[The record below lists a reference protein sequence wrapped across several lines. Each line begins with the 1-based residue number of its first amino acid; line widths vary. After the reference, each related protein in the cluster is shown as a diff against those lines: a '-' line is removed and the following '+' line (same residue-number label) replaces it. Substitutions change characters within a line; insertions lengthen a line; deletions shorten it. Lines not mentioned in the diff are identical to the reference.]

1 MSKLAQDA
9 ADFKATMHRQNYTSW
24 HSNPAPALDTHSPGD
39 APTSLQKKKRPKSNI
54 VYSQPADT
62 GTGTNVNTQLLYAV
76 NHLKSTHNP
85 MRLQDIALLTNTP
98 LDTDPLL
105 LEKFKSHS
113 KIHFDSKTQLYSYKH
128 DFSFRSKPALLT
140 EIQRQTRKGSGISVR
155 ALKDSWKE
163 APMAIDE
170 LEKEGEVL
178 CTRTVKD
185 GQLRMVFW
193 NEVKPK
199 EMGEGIL
206 VEQEFLD
213 LWHELKVPN
222 DVDLLKQLENEG
234 LQATNAEQTAPKA
247 PTVKKKGKR
256 GGAPRQRQV
265 RITNTHLKGEI
276 DLSRDYPVPCTIY
289 PSLSKGNHHS
299 VGFELIN
306 FRLAFKNTIG
316 SGEVE
321 LCRRL

>member
-9 ADFKATMHRQNYTSW
+9 AAFKAAMHRQKYSSW
-24 HSNPAPALDTHSPGD
+24 HSNPGTTTPAESSNSTPAAGD
-39 APTSLQKKKRPKSNI
+39 ATASEPSPQKKKRPKTNV

-62 GTGTNVNTQLLYAV
+62 GTGTNINTQLVYAV

-85 MRLQDIALLTNTP
+85 MRLQDIALITNTP
-98 LDTDPLL
+98 LDTDSML

-113 KIHFDSKTQLYSYKH
+113 KIHFDPKTSLYSYKH

-155 ALKDSWKE
+155 ALKESWKE
-163 APMAIDE
+163 APAAIEE

-199 EMGEGIL
+199 EMGEGML
-206 VEQEFLD
+206 VEKEFLD
-213 LWHELKVPN
+213 LWHDLKVPN

-234 LQATNAEQTAPKA
+234 LQATNAEQLAPKA
-247 PTVKKKGKR
+247 AATKKKGKK

-276 DLSRDYPVPCTIY
+276 DLSKDYPAPGK
-289 PSLSKGNHHS
+289 S
-299 VGFELIN
+299 
-306 FRLAFKNTIG
+306 
-316 SGEVE
+316 
-321 LCRRL
+321 